1 MDKLY
6 VLIAG
11 TGVTSRANLEALVED
26 YFYAKGKE
34 AVLLL
39 AFDKTPSQGQIFAAQ
54 YAKDKGKDI
63 VIFCQEG
70 ANVTSFSSASFT
82 NSDTPVV
89 SALSSFTD
97 ATVMLLWDDT
107 DPNCL
112 KALEFCNTNAIKAY
126 NLCEGLT
133 LIPNK
138 VCEVLE
144 PAVVEKAVGP
154 VGHMPEPSIM
164 LTAPSGLSEA
174 IKAEI
179 TQSVLVAVEAAL
191 KNALNKA

>member
-26 YFYAKGKE
+26 YFYAKNKE

-54 YAKDKGKDI
+54 YAKDKGKSV

-70 ANVTSFSSASFT
+70 ANAASFPTATFT
-82 NSDTPVV
+82 NSKSPVLD
-89 SALSSFTD
+89 ALKGFSE
-97 ATVMLLWDDT
+97 ATVMLLWDDS
-107 DPNCL
+107 DANCL
-112 KALEFCNTNAIKAY
+112 AALEFCNTNNIKPL

-133 LIPNK
+133 LISNK
-138 VCEVLE
+138 VYEVLE
-144 PAVVEKAVGP
+144 PVEYTEAKV
-154 VGHMPEPSIM
+154 EPAQLKLSEVA
-164 LTAPSGLSEA
+164 TERLSEA
-174 IKAEI
+174 VKAQI
-179 TQSVLVAVEAAL
+179 MDAVISAARSAVQDAL
-191 KNALNKA
+191 KKL

>member
-1 MDKLY
+1 MDKVY

-26 YFYAKGKE
+26 YFYAKNKE

-54 YAKDKGKDI
+54 YAKDKGKDV

-70 ANVTSFSSASFT
+70 ANIASFPSASFT
-82 NSDTPVV
+82 NSKTPVLD
-89 SALSSFTD
+89 ALKNFSE
-97 ATVMLLWDDT
+97 ATIMLLWDDS
-107 DPNCL
+107 DANCL
-112 KALEFCNTNAIKAY
+112 TALEFCNENNLKPH

-138 VCEVLE
+138 TSHPVEVEEAEEEAKPLPKE
-144 PAVVEKAVGP
+144 SKPLPK
-154 VGHMPEPSIM
+154 
-164 LTAPSGLSEA
+164 GLDEA
-174 IKAEI
+174 LKAEI
-179 TQSVLVAVEAAL
+179 TESVVAAARAAVQDAL
-191 KNALNKA
+191 KKL

>member
-26 YFYAKGKE
+26 YFYAKNKE

-54 YAKDKGKDI
+54 YAKDKGKDV

-70 ANVTSFSSASFT
+70 ANLTSFPTASFT
-82 NSDTPVV
+82 NSKSPTLD
-89 SALSSFTD
+89 ALTNYPE
-97 ATVMLLWDDT
+97 ATVMLLWDDS
-107 DPNCL
+107 DANCL
-112 KALEFCNTNAIKAY
+112 SALEFCKENDIKAF

-133 LIPNK
+133 
-138 VCEVLE
+138 VVSVSVATEE
-144 PAVVEKAVGP
+144 PTKE
-154 VGHMPEPSIM
+154 PE
-164 LTAPSGLSEA
+164 APSKPVQLEVALEGLSEA
-174 IKAEI
+174 MKAKIEDA
-179 TQSVLVAVEAAL
+179 VVAAARAAVQDAL
-191 KNALNKA
+191 KKL

>member
-1 MDKLY
+1 MDKVY

-26 YFYAKGKE
+26 YFYAKNKE

-54 YAKDKGKDI
+54 YAKDKGKDV

-70 ANVTSFSSASFT
+70 ANIASFPSASFT
-82 NSDTPVV
+82 NSKTPVID
-89 SALSSFTD
+89 ALKNFSE
-97 ATVMLLWDDT
+97 ATVMLLWDDS
-107 DPNCL
+107 DANCL
-112 KALEFCNTNAIKAY
+112 AALEFCNENNLKPH

-138 VCEVLE
+138 TSHPVEVEE
-144 PAVVEKAVGP
+144 PEEEAKPLPKESKP
-154 VGHMPEPSIM
+154 LPK
-164 LTAPSGLSEA
+164 GLDEA
-174 IKAEI
+174 LKAEI
-179 TQSVLVAVEAAL
+179 TESVVAAVRAAVQDAL
-191 KNALNKA
+191 KKL

>member
-26 YFYAKGKE
+26 YFYAKNKE

-54 YAKDKGKDI
+54 YAKDKGKDV

-70 ANVTSFSSASFT
+70 ANVASFPTASFT
-82 NSDTPVV
+82 NSKSPVLD
-89 SALSSFTD
+89 ALKGFSES
-97 ATVMLLWDDT
+97 TVMLLWDDS

-112 KALEFCNTNAIKAY
+112 VALEFCKENDIKAF

-133 LIPNK
+133 LVSVSVAKEEPIEEIEPK
-138 VCEVLE
+138 VEPMQLKLSDMPLE
-144 PAVVEKAVGP
+144 
-154 VGHMPEPSIM
+154 
-164 LTAPSGLSEA
+164 GLSEA
-174 IKAEI
+174 VKAKIED
-179 TQSVLVAVEAAL
+179 AVVSAARSAVQDAL
-191 KNALNKA
+191 KKL